1 MLRRRFHAMGTDCEL
16 FLKAR
21 PRPEAL
27 RAMAEAQ
34 WEVRRLESI
43 FSRFDP
49 DSELSELNRRG
60 TLRVG
65 PELLEV
71 VDLALAA
78 RDRTGGRFDPTVHDA
93 LVAAGYDRTFEEVSA
108 EERRWQSP
116 ARRRLSAARAR
127 SVSIA
132 GRGRIEL
139 DPGVHLDLGGIAKGY
154 AVDRAAKTPRG
165 ARPVPGRRRRRHR
178 RPRRGWPI
186 GLDTGDGTLTL
197 ELGDGAVAT
206 SGRDRRHWTRG
217 SEELHHIIDP
227 ATGLPS
233 CGGPPPRHRRRGDRD
248 GRGGASESPL
258 PRRSRGGRT
267 RGERHRDARLARH
280 ARRPDALRGRARM
293 KTDPTFW
300 ILARSSG
307 LLAYALLTSSVL
319 AGLVLKS
326 RPFGA
331 ALKAATVADLHR
343 FLAMLGLGAVL
354 AHASALVLDST
365 VHIGIGSLLVPG
377 LAPYRPLWT
386 GLGVLAAEL
395 MVVVYASFS
404 LRKRIGARN
413 WRRLHWAT
421 YLIFALAT
429 VHGLTAGTDSSQPW
443 ALGLYGGAVGAVVAA
458 TAWRALV
465 PPTKGESRV
474 PHRDRPVAV

>member
-1 MLRRRFHAMGTDCEL
+1 
-16 FLKAR
+16 
-21 PRPEAL
+21 
-27 RAMAEAQ
+27 
-34 WEVRRLESI
+34 
-43 FSRFDP
+43 
-49 DSELSELNRRG
+49 
-60 TLRVG
+60 
-65 PELLEV
+65 
-71 VDLALAA
+71 
-78 RDRTGGRFDPTVHDA
+78 
-93 LVAAGYDRTFEEVSA
+93 
-108 EERRWQSP
+108 
-116 ARRRLSAARAR
+116 
-127 SVSIA
+127 
-132 GRGRIEL
+132 
-139 DPGVHLDLGGIAKGY
+139 
-154 AVDRAAKTPRG
+154 
-165 ARPVPGRRRRRHR
+165 
-178 RPRRGWPI
+178 
-186 GLDTGDGTLTL
+186 
-197 ELGDGAVAT
+197 
-206 SGRDRRHWTRG
+206 
-217 SEELHHIIDP
+217 
-227 ATGLPS
+227 
-233 CGGPPPRHRRRGDRD
+233 
-248 GRGGASESPL
+248 
-258 PRRSRGGRT
+258 
-267 RGERHRDARLARH
+267 
-280 ARRPDALRGRARM
+280 M

-319 AGLVLKS
+319 AGLVLKA

-331 ALKAATVADLHR
+331 ALKAATVTDIHR
-343 FLAMLGLGAVL
+343 FLAMLGLGALLV
-354 AHASALVLDST
+354 HASALVLDST

-421 YLIFALAT
+421 YLIFGLAT